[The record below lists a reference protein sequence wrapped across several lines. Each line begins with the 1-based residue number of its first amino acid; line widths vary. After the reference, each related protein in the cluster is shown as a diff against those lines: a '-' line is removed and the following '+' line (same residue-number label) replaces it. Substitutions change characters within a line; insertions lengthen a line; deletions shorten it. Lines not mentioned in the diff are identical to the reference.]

1 MKVLSVRREPG
12 STAVLEIEVPED
24 RVARAVAQGVVKVSQ
39 RARIP
44 GFRPGR
50 APRPVVERYVGR
62 DAVYEEALE
71 RLLPEAYREAVRQSG
86 IRPISRPRFEQAQ
99 IEEGKPLRVVARV
112 EVEPEVK
119 LGDYRELRIPFDE
132 PRVGEEEVQRTL
144 EALRARYAQ
153 LLPKQGPSSAGDFV
167 LVQVLQ
173 APEGERRFAQG
184 RELMLEVGGG
194 ETPQTLSALLEGRS
208 AGDEVEWEGE
218 AGPVRFSVV
227 EVRLREL
234 PALDDAFAQTASDH
248 QTLAELRE
256 DLRARLQARASAQ
269 ARAEYE
275 QRVLQAVVDASQ
287 VEVPESLVHAEVHSL
302 LEDLE
307 EELRRRG
314 LSWDRY
320 LQLVGKSAEQV
331 HDEFRPQAESRVR
344 TRLVLDAVAEAEGL
358 QPSEEEVAQAV
369 QNLAEDSGRS
379 PEEVRELLER
389 TGGMAR
395 LRASLRRRRAV
406 AYLVERAS
414 GGAVTAEATSR
425 PESQEEGEP

>member
-1 MKVLSVRREPG
+1 VKVLSVRREPG

-24 RVARAVAQGVVKVSQ
+24 RVARAVAQGVARVSQ

-50 APRPVVERYVGR
+50 APRAVVERYVGR

-71 RLLPEAYREAVRQSG
+71 GLLPEAYREAVRQSG
-86 IRPISRPRFEQAQ
+86 IRPISRPRFEEAR
-99 IEEGKPLRVVARV
+99 IEEGKPLRLVARV

-119 LGDYRELRIPFDE
+119 LGDYRGLQIPFQE
-132 PRVGEEEVQRTL
+132 PQVGEEDVQRTL
-144 EALRARYAQ
+144 EALRSRYAQ
-153 LLPKQGPSSAGDFV
+153 LLPKSGPAQRGDFV
-167 LVQVLQ
+167 LVEVLES
-173 APEGERRFAQG
+173 PEGERRFVRG

-194 ETPQTLSALLEGRS
+194 ETPEGLSAVLEGRS
-208 AGDEVEWEGE
+208 PGEEVEWEGDS
-218 AGPVRFSVV
+218 GRVRFSVV
-227 EVRLREL
+227 EVRVREL
-234 PALDDAFAQTASDH
+234 PPLDDSFAQTASDH

-256 DLRARLQARASAQ
+256 EVRAKLQAQASAQ

-275 QRVLQAVVDASQ
+275 DRVLQAVVDAAE
-287 VEVPESLVHAEVHSL
+287 VEVPESLVHAEVHEL
-302 LEDLE
+302 LDDLA

-314 LSWDRY
+314 LSWERY

-331 HDEFRPQAESRVR
+331 HDELRPRAESRVR
-344 TRLVLDAVAEAEGL
+344 TRLVLDAVAQAEGL
-358 QPSEEEVAQAV
+358 EPSEEEVARAV
-369 QNLAEDSGRS
+369 QNLAEGSGRT
-379 PEEVRELLER
+379 PEEVRALLER

-414 GGAVTAEATSR
+414 GGAVR
-425 PESQEEGEP
+425 PEAAPAREEGGA